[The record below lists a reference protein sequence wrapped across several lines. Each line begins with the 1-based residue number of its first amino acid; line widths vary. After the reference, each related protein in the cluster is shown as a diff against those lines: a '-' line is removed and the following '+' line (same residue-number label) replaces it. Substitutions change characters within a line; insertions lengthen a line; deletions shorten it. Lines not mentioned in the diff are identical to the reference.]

1 MLGHNF
7 DFSVKIVVVGDSGI
21 GKTSF
26 LIQLVR
32 GQWLGETQPTL
43 GVEFLNKVVQTEKH
57 KIQIQLWDTAGQE
70 LFRSVT
76 RNYYRGATGCF
87 VLFDIT
93 NRDSFSNVQSWL
105 DDVLDLANTNAIT
118 ILIGNKSDLSEKRQ
132 VTTAEAEQFA
142 NERSMFYFETSAKTG
157 DNVKQALDKCVD
169 LVEQLA
175 EDGHLNYIPRGESN
189 TMQPT
194 LREEKESSCCK

>member
-1 MLGHNF
+1 MLGHKF

-21 GKTSF
+21 GKTSL

-32 GQWLGETQPTL
+32 GQWSDKTQPTL

-76 RNYYRGATGCF
+76 RNYYRGAAGCF

-105 DDVLDLANTNAIT
+105 DDVLDLANANAVT
-118 ILIGNKSDLSEKRQ
+118 ILIGNKSDLSDKRQ

-142 NERSMFYFETSAKTG
+142 KDRSMPYFETSAKTG
-157 DNVKQALDKCVD
+157 ENVNQAIDKCVE
-169 LVEQLA
+169 LVEQLV
-175 EDGHLNYIPRGESN
+175 EEGHLSYIPRSEN
-189 TMQPT
+189 TAQTT
-194 LREEKESSCCK
+194 LREEKEPCC